1 MELKEVK
8 ELLEQGFTPEQV
20 VDLAKSLKVTVEAQ
34 TTKTPEEPSPEVVE
48 MKKTI
53 SSLQDTIKAIQ
64 LSNLQGA
71 EISNSNATPE
81 RSASDILAEVFYGKK
96 EA

>member
-20 VDLAKSLKVTVEAQ
+20 VDLAKSLKVTEEAQ
-34 TTKTPEEPSPEVVE
+34 PTKTLEEPSPEVEE

-53 SSLQDTIKAIQ
+53 TSLQDTIKAIQ

-71 EISNSNATPE
+71 EISNSNAIPQ

>member
-1 MELKEVK
+1 MDLKEIK
-8 ELLEQGFTPEQV
+8 ELIEQGFTPEQV
-20 VDLAKSLKVTVEAQ
+20 VDLAKSAKVEEAQ
-34 TTKTPEEPSPEVVE
+34 PTKTPEEPDAEVVE
-48 MKKTI
+48 LKKTI

-71 EISNSNATPE
+71 EISNSMATPSQ
-81 RSASDILAEVFYGKK
+81 SASDILAQVFYGKK